1 MLLSNQ
7 YQIIFMPKKHQ
18 FPSVFSFLVCFL
30 ILSACA
36 RNPVTGKREISLV
49 STEQEV
55 AMGQEAD
62 PQIIAQFGLYEDE
75 RLQNFINAKGQQMA
89 RISHRPEL
97 DYKFRIVDSPI
108 LNAFAVPGGYVYFT
122 RGIMAH
128 FNNEAEFAG
137 VLGHEIG
144 HITARHSV
152 QQQTKATLAQVLMVG
167 GMVVS
172 PEFAQFGDLVGQGVG
187 LLFLKYGR
195 DDERQSDR
203 LGVEYSTKIGYDAK
217 EMADFFETLERSS
230 AQAGA
235 TEIPNFLSTH
245 PSPAERQETVA
256 ALAAEW
262 KAALPQDNYEVGRES
277 YLSMID
283 GMVYGADP
291 KQGFFEDNMFYHPVL
306 KFKFGVPMGWTK
318 INSPQAVQMAPKE
331 GGAAMIFTL
340 AQGDNLQAAAQQVVD
355 KYQLQVIES
364 EETTVNGLPAIA
376 FVAEQPAQQQGA
388 AGVRVLNY
396 LIQYDGNIYSIL
408 GASDANNFSNYAST
422 FNEVAKSFNRLTDP
436 EKLNREPM
444 RIDIVRVSRTASLE
458 QVLVQNGV
466 SRDMLQEVAI
476 LNGMPLNTQL
486 ESGRSIKVIR

>member
-1 MLLSNQ
+1 MAISQQRN
-7 YQIIFMPKKHQ
+7 
-18 FPSVFSFLVCFL
+18 SVFYLLIFLLV
-30 ILSACA
+30 LSGCA

-49 STEQEV
+49 STEQEI

-62 PQIIAQFGLYEDE
+62 PQIIAQFGLYDDE
-75 RLQNFINAKGQQMA
+75 RLQNFINAKGKQMA
-89 RISHRPEL
+89 DVSHRPEL

-172 PEFAQFGDLVGQGVG
+172 PEFAQFGDLIGQGVG

-203 LGVEYSTKIGYDAK
+203 LGVEYSTKIGYDAS
-217 EMADFFETLERSS
+217 EMADFFETLERNS

-235 TEIPNFLSTH
+235 TSIPNFLSTH
-245 PSPAERQETVA
+245 PSPAERQQTVA
-256 ALAAEW
+256 QLAAEW
-262 KAALPQDNYEVGRES
+262 KAALPRDNFEVGRDS
-277 YLSMID
+277 YLRMID
-283 GMVYGADP
+283 GMVYGEDP
-291 KQGFFEDNMFYHPVL
+291 KQGFFEENMFYHPVL
-306 KFKFGVPMGWTK
+306 KFKFAVPLGWAK
-318 INSPQAVQMAPKE
+318 VNSPQAVQMAPE
-331 GGAAMIFTL
+331 QGGAAMIFTL
-340 AQGDNLQAAAQQVVD
+340 APGDNLQAAGQQVVD
-355 KYQLQVIES
+355 KYKLQVIES
-364 EETTVNGLPAIA
+364 EETTVNGLPALA

-388 AGVRVLNY
+388 AAVRVLNY
-396 LIQYDGNIYSIL
+396 LIQYDGNIYSML
-408 GASDANNFSNYAST
+408 GASDANNFSSYANT

-436 EKLNREPM
+436 EKLNREPK
-444 RIDIVRVSRTASLE
+444 RIDIVEVSSTTSLE
-458 QVLVQNGV
+458 QVLLQNGV
-466 SRDMLQEVAI
+466 SREMLEEVAI
-476 LNGMPLNTQL
+476 LNGMPLNERL
-486 ESGRSIKVIR
+486 ERGRLVKVIR